1 MIVADTSLIA
11 NLLIPGL
18 DQRLAERVVHRDP
31 AWVAPALWRSEFAST
46 LLKYVRAGSLGL
58 EDALAHLRTAEALI
72 LTDVVVSHGDALGTA
87 AASGASSYDCEYVI
101 ASRKLGLRLVTADRR
116 LAARFPQIAVLL
128 AEFAAN

>member
-18 DQRLAERVVHRDP
+18 DQALAERVVHRDP

-58 EDALAHLRTAEALI
+58 EDALHHLRTAEALI
-72 LTDVVVSHGDALGTA
+72 LTDVVVSHGEVLETA
-87 AASGASSYDCEYVI
+87 ASSGASTYDCEFVI
-101 ASRKLGLRLVTADRR
+101 ASRRLGLRLVTADRR
-116 LAARFPQIAVLL
+116 LAARFPATAVLITD
-128 AEFAAN
+128 FAAN